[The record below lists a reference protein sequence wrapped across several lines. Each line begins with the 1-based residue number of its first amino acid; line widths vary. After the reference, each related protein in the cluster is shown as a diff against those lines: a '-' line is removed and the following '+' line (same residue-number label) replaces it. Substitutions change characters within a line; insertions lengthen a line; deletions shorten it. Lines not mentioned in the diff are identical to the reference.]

1 MPRRR
6 AVRGRRRGAF
16 PGQCPAIRRSE
27 VEAGRVGAVRT
38 ASSGRGIDSPIERTQ
53 SMNESMLIPIFAG
66 VAVLTLIGGVGLVM
80 SRSNGSLAEQRL
92 DGLTGKPKPK
102 DDPSTGLLLRPSAID
117 MGKEQFWARLLPD
130 PENLNKLYEQAD
142 VSMPFRRFM
151 AIAAG
156 LALSGGV
163 LAVVLR
169 LPLILVPLA
178 SIFMGVLPFFWLVR
192 RKKKRIR
199 KFLDAMPE
207 AVELISRAL
216 RAGHGLASGMHL
228 VAEEMKGPIAHEFG
242 RVFEEQN
249 LGIPLELALRGMADR
264 IPVMDV
270 RFFVIAVVIQ
280 RATGG
285 DLAEVLD
292 KIGKLIRQRFELFGH
307 VKSLTAEGRLS
318 GIVLLALPPGLL
330 TFLSFSNYGYV
341 SVLFTTSIGTKM
353 LVITAGLQLLGA
365 LMIKKI
371 VAIKV

>member
-6 AVRGRRRGAF
+6 AVGGRRRGAF
-16 PGQCPAIRRSE
+16 HVPSPAIRRPE

-38 ASSGRGIDSPIERTQ
+38 ASSDTSGRGIDPPIERTQ

-163 LAVVLR
+163 LAIALR
-169 LPLILVPLA
+169 LPLLLVPLA
-178 SIFMGVLPFFWLVR
+178 SILMGVLPFFWLVR

-199 KFLDAMPE
+199 KFLDA
-207 AVELISRAL
+207 
-216 RAGHGLASGMHL
+216 
-228 VAEEMKGPIAHEFG
+228 
-242 RVFEEQN
+242 
-249 LGIPLELALRGMADR
+249 
-264 IPVMDV
+264 
-270 RFFVIAVVIQ
+270 
-280 RATGG
+280 
-285 DLAEVLD
+285 
-292 KIGKLIRQRFELFGH
+292 
-307 VKSLTAEGRLS
+307 
-318 GIVLLALPPGLL
+318 
-330 TFLSFSNYGYV
+330 
-341 SVLFTTSIGTKM
+341 
-353 LVITAGLQLLGA
+353 
-365 LMIKKI
+365 
-371 VAIKV
+371 